1 MSYSCSSYHLGIKRN
16 NQLQISMLP
25 TSASETKIA
34 LLHHQKEQSMK
45 TVNETTG
52 IVGSKEL
59 SHNIKE
65 LGHFMLWS

>member
-1 MSYSCSSYHLGIKRN
+1 
-16 NQLQISMLP
+16 MLP

-45 TVNETTG
+45 TVNETG

-59 SHNIKE
+59 SHNIKK

>member
-1 MSYSCSSYHLGIKRN
+1 MSHSCSSYRLGTKRK

-25 TSASETKIA
+25 TSTSETKIA
-34 LLHHQKEQSMK
+34 LLHHQKEQNMK
-45 TVNETTG
+45 TVNETS

-59 SHNIKE
+59 SYSIKK